1 MISYLNLD
9 LFFQVI
15 TLAESY
21 SKLVSNLFSI
31 ARDSTINI
39 RNLSSEFTLAFNGLN
54 DFLNDLRSGKDDQPT
69 IETNNLP
76 NRDTAIAYIFQCLHS
91 NTYSN
96 AIKYLR
102 SARYKNNEIGKFNFS
117 FCFIFKITLAR

>member
-1 MISYLNLD
+1 MFINLD

-21 SKLVSNLFSI
+21 SKLVSNLLSI
-31 ARDSTINI
+31 SRDLTINT
-39 RNLSSEFTLAFNGLN
+39 RNLSSEFTLAFNGFN
-54 DFLNDLRSGKDDQPT
+54 DFLNDLRSGKEDQPT

-102 SARYKNNEIGKFNFS
+102 SAR
-117 FCFIFKITLAR
+117 